1 MLRSVADNI
10 LDEDLEKRAW
20 EEDAAEY
27 EGYIIKEAAR
37 KNTDREALRAQ
48 DYQLWQQWQQNGKKP
63 DDLRPLLSNFRGMIR
78 GKANFWASRADMP
91 PEAVHAEF
99 NRQFVTALDTYDPNK
114 GAALGTWVTNR
125 LRKAQRW
132 VTEHQDPTRTQEARY
147 YEMGR
152 WDNTFATLSDQLNRE
167 PTTREMAEHMG
178 WSEAEAGRMEK
189 EKRKTLWSSRFEGYD
204 PTNIMPSAEGERLK
218 LARYELH
225 DPTELAV
232 YDYTIGAYGKPQLRP
247 NEISKKLKISP
258 SKVTRIRQKIAGI
271 LGEYE

>member
-1 MLRSVADNI
+1 MLCVAADNI
-10 LDEDLEKRAW
+10 LDGALEKRAL
-20 EEDAAEY
+20 EEDEAEY
-27 EGYIIKEAAR
+27 QEHLTKEAAR
-37 KNTDREALRAQ
+37 RKTDRVELRAQ
-48 DYQLWQQWQQNGKKP
+48 DYELWRQWNNNGQKP
-63 DDLRPLLSNFRGMIR
+63 NDLRPLLNNFRGMIR

-99 NRQFVTALDTYDPNK
+99 NRQFVNALKTYNPEK

-152 WDNTFATLSDQLNRE
+152 WDNTYATLSDQLNRE

-178 WSEAEAGRMEK
+178 WSENEAGRMER
-189 EKRKTLWSSRFEGYD
+189 EKRKALWSSRFEGYD
-204 PTNIMPSAEGERLK
+204 PTNIMPSVEGERLK

-225 DPTELAV
+225 DPTDLAV

-247 NEISKKLKISP
+247 NQIAKQLKISP